1 MDVKIKEK
9 GLRFKL
15 RVSGLLIVDDK
26 LLTVDIANNG
36 FLCCPGGHVHLGE
49 DSETAMNREF
59 SEEVKYNCEVGK
71 CLANIESFFGD
82 ENGTVYH
89 EVCYYYLM
97 KPKENVKAE
106 DYVYVENDEGEL
118 KELKFKW
125 IKLEDLPKVDFR
137 PRVLGEKLAKRDFE
151 FSHLICKD

>member
-9 GLRFKL
+9 DKKFKL
-15 RVSGLLIVDDK
+15 RVSGLLIVDGK

-36 FLCCPGGHVHLGE
+36 FWCCPGGHVHLGE

-59 SEEVKYNCEVGK
+59 AEEVKFKCKVDK
-71 CLANIESFFGD
+71 CLSNIESFFQDD
-82 ENGTVYH
+82 EGRTFH

-97 KPKENVKAE
+97 KPKENVTTE

-125 IKLEDLPKVDFR
+125 IKLVDLPKVDFR
-137 PRVLGEKLAKRDFE
+137 PKVLGEKLAKGNFGFD
-151 FSHLICKD
+151 HMICKD